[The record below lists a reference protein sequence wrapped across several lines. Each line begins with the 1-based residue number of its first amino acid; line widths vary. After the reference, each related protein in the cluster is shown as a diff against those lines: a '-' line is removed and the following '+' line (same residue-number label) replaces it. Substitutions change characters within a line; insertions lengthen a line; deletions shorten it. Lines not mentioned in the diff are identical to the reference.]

1 MGLVNAEI
9 ELIRANDLAL
19 FQEGFLEES
28 KIRKVKAMAL
38 VDSGAYML
46 CINQEIQ
53 SQLKLGKIDDY
64 SATLADG
71 TMVTLDRVGPIRL
84 KFENRSTVC
93 DAVVLPGDSEV
104 LLGAIPMEA
113 MDLVILPLEQKLV
126 VNPKHPYTPVVSLK
140 GVR

>member
-19 FQEGFLEES
+19 FQEGYLEES
-28 KIRKVKAMAL
+28 KIRRVTTNAL
-38 VDSGAYML
+38 VDTGAYML

-64 SATLADG
+64 TATLADG

-84 KFENRSTVC
+84 VFSNRSTVC
-93 DAVVLPGDSEV
+93 DAVVLPGNVEV

-140 GVR
+140 GLK